1 LGQGS
6 DQEEMTPPPQL
17 ERQIRLSRML
27 SLGFVFTIWPASLA
41 TSCVSVFIGV
51 RAMIVINES
60 TEPMAGRVMAWWCI
74 IVGGLQ
80 NLAGL
85 SYLLLHYLKFI

>member
-1 LGQGS
+1 
-6 DQEEMTPPPQL
+6 MTPPPQL

-85 SYLLLHYLKFI
+85 FYLFYEFRHYLKFI